1 VIYYS
6 QPRFIFIDMK
16 KVIQKICEKIV
27 NEYKK
32 DNNVLGIALFGSA
45 AKKKFDQYSDIDI
58 YILLKKKS
66 DYSRLNFVKNNM
78 RVDIIL
84 DTVKEAESFLKKD
97 KFNIKRNTSHMLAHG
112 KILYRASSNL
122 DRIVTKA
129 KRNLELPT
137 KYTKNEILMHKYSID
152 DFWGEVRRDIKNG
165 DYTAF
170 GLDSQLLLNNIIEL
184 FLKLKGEFGRKPNEM
199 FKILSKLDKKFA
211 YKIKNFYKASNM
223 KAKKE
228 ILGELVVYIDKKSN
242 GLLPEKWAIK

>member
-1 VIYYS
+1 
-6 QPRFIFIDMK
+6 
-16 KVIQKICEKIV
+16 
-27 NEYKK
+27 
-32 DNNVLGIALFGSA
+32 
-45 AKKKFDQYSDIDI
+45 
-58 YILLKKKS
+58 
-66 DYSRLNFVKNNM
+66 
-78 RVDIIL
+78 
-84 DTVKEAESFLKKD
+84 
-97 KFNIKRNTSHMLAHG
+97 
-112 KILYRASSNL
+112 
-122 DRIVTKA
+122 
-129 KRNLELPT
+129 
-137 KYTKNEILMHKYSID
+137 MHKYSID